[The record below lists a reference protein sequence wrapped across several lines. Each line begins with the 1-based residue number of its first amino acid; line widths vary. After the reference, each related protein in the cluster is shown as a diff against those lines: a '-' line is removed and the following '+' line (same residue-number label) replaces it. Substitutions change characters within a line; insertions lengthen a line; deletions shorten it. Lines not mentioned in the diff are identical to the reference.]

1 MSLWEKQP
9 YSGRAWAVE
18 LPRGEQSHAGGQ
30 KGPRVSAG
38 CQVWSPPCA
47 TAWGCAGGR
56 GAEERTLGEP
66 GPGKASQNLRIGVFS
81 CHPLCPK
88 SAASRAVSCC
98 GAPSVAGGPLG
109 ERGGFILTALQTP
122 NAPVN

>member
-47 TAWGCAGGR
+47 AAWGCAGGR
-56 GAEERTLGEP
+56 GPEERTLGGP
-66 GPGKASQNLRIGVFS
+66 GPGKASQNLRIGVFP
-81 CHPLCPK
+81 CDPLCPK
-88 SAASRAVSCC
+88 PLPPGLGAAAELRAW
-98 GAPSVAGGPLG
+98 PGGPWGNGVGLS
-109 ERGGFILTALQTP
+109 
-122 NAPVN
+122 